1 MRVNMQ
7 NSRTNRAA
15 ILHILTF
22 LPLATRATTVATLP
36 SPRLKATPPALA
48 QKVLLLR
55 FPPFVPSQ
63 SSSG

>member
-7 NSRTNRAA
+7 NSRTIGAA

-36 SPRLKATPPALA
+36 SPRLKGDTTCACAKSA
-48 QKVLLLR
+48 
-55 FPPFVPSQ
+55 FS
-63 SSSG
+63 